1 MRGEG
6 EKRSAP
12 LLQDFN
18 RYPNPLWEQPGLR
31 RRPCFEPPRRPIH
44 GGTFNRN
51 PRKSPGSQT
60 LFYLINRVFF
70 LSAVDPP
77 GQQLARQTERF
88 SSIGIDIAD
97 VTDVAIIDL
106 GAVIISIICCS

>member
-1 MRGEG
+1 MRREG
-6 EKRSAP
+6 KKRSAP

-51 PRKSPGSQT
+51 PRKSPGSQP

-70 LSAVDPP
+70 LDRP
-77 GQQLARQTERF
+77 
-88 SSIGIDIAD
+88 
-97 VTDVAIIDL
+97 
-106 GAVIISIICCS
+106 GAVKGAERRSGPLTARTDLESCAVR